1 MLKIFSAISSAIS
14 LLNDV
19 CDRAIT
25 SHSHSYLINAAQI
38 ARGKNMHSC
47 FTQKH
52 ISSLYFYFYGD
63 KLI

>member
-19 CDRAIT
+19 CDHISVAIRT
-25 SHSHSYLINAAQI
+25 SSTRHKLQ
-38 ARGKNMHSC
+38 GEKNMHSC